1 MERELRILHVVRQ
14 FHPGVGGLES
24 YVRNMADQQRKLGH
38 ECAILTLN
46 KIFHGEKGALASHE
60 VVDGLPVYRVPFLG
74 RRRFFLPVVSLSFL
88 RRHDVIHVHNTDGFF
103 DTISLMSGK
112 VGKPIFA
119 TTHGGFF
126 HTKTLS
132 AFKKI
137 YFRFITSRLGKNYR
151 AIFAI
156 SQNDYDTFKSVNDN
170 LMLKPNAIVPA
181 GDFIAA
187 GDDFVY
193 LGRLAKHKN
202 VEAVIRTFA
211 LLKTRHAKAGKLHII
226 GPEWDVRQSDLS
238 SLAKS
243 SGAGDDVVFHGFIA
257 PGRMKEVL
265 RGCGWF
271 VSASSFEGFGMSMLE
286 AMSVGLIPFVQPN
299 ESFLELIEAGKVGS
313 AIDFSSPGQAA
324 TLISEQMN
332 DISMEDRQKA
342 RDFALQFSWEKLADD
357 TVKAY
362 REHGE

>member
-1 MERELRILHVVRQ
+1 MRILHVVRQ

-24 YVRNMADQQRKLGH
+24 YVKNMAEQQRKLGH

-46 KIFHGEKGALASHE
+46 KIFHGGKGALASHE
-60 VVDGLPVYRVPFLG
+60 VVEGLPVYRVPFLG
-74 RRRFFLPVVSLSFL
+74 KRRFFLPAVSRSFL
-88 RRHDVIHVHNTDGFF
+88 RHHDIIHVHNTDGFF
-103 DTISLMSGK
+103 DAISLMSGK
-112 VGKPIFA
+112 VGRPIFA

-156 SQNDYDTFKSVNDN
+156 SQNDYDTFKGVNDN
-170 LMLKPNAIVPA
+170 LILKPNAIVPA

-202 VEAVIRTFA
+202 VDAVIKTFA
-211 LLKTRHAKAGKLHII
+211 LLKTKHGKAGRLHII

-238 SLAKS
+238 LLAKS
-243 SGAGDDVVFHGFIA
+243 CGVEDDVVFHGFIA
-257 PGRMKEVL
+257 SEHMANVL

-271 VSASSFEGFGMSMLE
+271 ISASSFEGFGMSMLE

-299 ESFLELIEAGKVGS
+299 ESFLELIAAGKVGS
-313 AIDFSSPGQAA
+313 AVDFTNPGRAA
-324 TLISEQMN
+324 AQISEQMN
-332 DISMEDRQKA
+332 GVSMKDRQKA
-342 RDFALQFSWEKLADD
+342 RDFALQFSWEKLAKD
-357 TVKAY
+357 TISVY